1 MPPET
6 PLKFS
11 AKNKSF
17 NIAIVG
23 RPNVGKS
30 TLFNKLCSKQKA
42 IVAKE
47 PGVTRDFQLEKIYWK
62 SYAFHIVDTS
72 GFEMNEGSLTQH
84 LELHTA
90 IDQQRDRILRQSQA
104 YLFVCDGQEPLTQLD
119 HELLQKVR
127 KENKPLIPVVN
138 KIDTTYFKKHES
150 EFYEFL
156 GTSFQ
161 KLSAEKGIGLTSL
174 LETLEQTLILPKEEE
189 TLASPLTKVVIMGRP
204 NVGKSTLMNQLLSEE
219 RVVVSP
225 VPGTTRDSI
234 DSEIEWNNR
243 KYLFIDTAGL
253 RKKRKITEK
262 IEKLATQSALKSLER
277 ADILLLVIDAGEG
290 PTEQDIQI
298 TKLAWERGVAVI
310 LLINKWDLLPMEK
323 RTNTYWQKVL
333 WNKFRH
339 FNRIPFLFISALEK
353 RNISKIFEALSETK
367 TFYERVIDPKKGNE
381 AFLKWTGKAPHPLVK
396 VNAFRHKMKFFSAR
410 QVQNAPPV
418 FEVKTSHPKNVAT
431 LYDRYLKNKF
441 RETHGFWGIP
451 IEIVYQGIG
460 AVKNYR

>member
-6 PLKFS
+6 PLQSSEKK
-11 AKNKSF
+11 KNF

-47 PGVTRDFQLEKIYWK
+47 PGVTRDFQIEKIYWK
-62 SYAFHIVDTS
+62 HYAFNIIDTS
-72 GFEMNEGSLTQH
+72 GFEMNKNIVLNAA
-84 LELHTA
+84 L
-90 IDQQRDRILRQSQA
+90 DRQRDHILDQSQA
-104 YLFVCDGQEPLTQLD
+104 YLFLCDGQSPVTRLD
-119 HELLQKVR
+119 HELLEKVR
-127 KENKPLIPVVN
+127 KANKPLVPIVN
-138 KIDTTYFKKHES
+138 KIDTTYFQKHES

-161 KLSAEKGIGLTSL
+161 KMSAEKGIGIESL
-174 LETLEQTLILPKEEE
+174 LETLEQTLALPKEEKSPS
-189 TLASPLTKVVIMGRP
+189 SPLTKVVIMGRP

-219 RVVVSP
+219 RVIVSP

-262 IEKLATQSALKSLER
+262 IEKLTTQAALKSLEL
-277 ADILLLVIDAGEG
+277 ADILLLVIDAVEG
-290 PTEQDIQI
+290 PTEQDIQV
-298 TKLAWERGVAVI
+298 TRLAWIRGVAVI
-310 LLINKWDLLPMEK
+310 LLINKWDLLPHEK

-339 FNRIPFLFISALEK
+339 FNRIPFVFISALER
-353 RNISKIFEALSETK
+353 RNIPKIFEALSQTK
-367 TFYERVIDPKKGNE
+367 TFYEQVVDTKKVDE
-381 AFLKWTGKAPHPLVK
+381 LFLSWVQKAPHPLIK
-396 VNAFRHKMKFFSAR
+396 VTIYRQKMKFFGCR
-410 QVQNAPPV
+410 QIKNAPPV
-418 FEVKTSHPKNVAT
+418 FEVKTSHPQNVVS

-441 RETHGFWGIP
+441 RETFGFWGIP
-451 IEIVYQGIG
+451 IKIVYRHI
-460 AVKNYR
+460 